1 MFIQVKKLCGK
12 FFSQVRNS
20 YADGFDILFESPE
33 YLTEGMAQAAA
44 KCWVAFHAEQKEE
57 KMPTYTLAYDPM
69 DAPGGRRA
77 LGRSTNGKFV
87 VTEYATKED
96 AWKAVQQT
104 SYNEP
109 VTVLEDGEPVASF
122 YWTFAPDE
130 PMPGRKNVVRRVRNL
145 CKWTRAGWTPTGVQA
160 VGIGKARFVRCA

>member
-1 MFIQVKKLCGK
+1 V
-12 FFSQVRNS
+12 
-20 YADGFDILFESPE
+20 LFVTPAYYTAE
-33 YLTEGMAQAAA
+33 MATSAAR
-44 KCWVAFHAEQKEE
+44 CWVAFHGEAT
-57 KMPTYTLAYDPM
+57 KMPTYTIAYDPI
-69 DAPGGRRA
+69 DAAGGRRA
-77 LGRSTNGKFV
+77 IGRSTNGKLV

-122 YWTFAPDE
+122 YWLWAGE
-130 PMPGRKNVVRRVRNL
+130 EQVPGKRNMVRRVSNL

-160 VGIGKARFVRCA
+160 VGTGKFRFVRVA

>member
-1 MFIQVKKLCGK
+1 MFIEVKQLCGK

-33 YLTEGMAQAAA
+33 YFTEAMAKADAE
-44 KCWVAFHAEQKEE
+44 CWMAFHGKGET
-57 KMPTYTLAYDPM
+57 MPTYTLAYDPM

-77 LGRSTNGKFV
+77 LGRVTNGKHV
-87 VTEYATKED
+87 PTEYATKDD

-109 VTVLEDGEPVASF
+109 VTVLEDGEPVATF
-122 YWTFAPDE
+122 YWLWAGEE
-130 PMPGRKNVVRRVRNL
+130 PVPGKRNMVRRVSNL
-145 CKWTRAGWTPTGVQA
+145 CKWTRVGWTPTGVQA
-160 VGIGKARFVRCA
+160 VGTGKFRFVRVA